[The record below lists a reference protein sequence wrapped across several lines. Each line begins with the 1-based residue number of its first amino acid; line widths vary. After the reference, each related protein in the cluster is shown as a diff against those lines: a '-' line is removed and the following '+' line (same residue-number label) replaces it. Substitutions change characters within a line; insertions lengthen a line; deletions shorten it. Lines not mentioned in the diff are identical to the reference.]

1 MKTIKLPH
9 SINQS
14 LNEFSVF
21 SCSKYNNLKIGNDNL
36 GRNKLIVSDIWSFW
50 DYIIKRF
57 AEKNH
62 KKEEDKNILFSFLEQ
77 ARHFYISGES
87 SPVKSQALL
96 YYYSFLNL
104 SKITYLINKNF
115 NNLSSKK
122 YTHGISE
129 VYKKIFKDCEI
140 SIKTSDAG
148 DIQIAHEMLIL
159 FDSNIAPQPNT
170 NKHNFNIR
178 EILSHCT
185 GIHISYS
192 EIYNKAESFIKV
204 VDYSLFKRGKDL
216 YFVGYLDN
224 PKPISDKIPM
234 LRAAGYSIDEFK
246 NDRFTLNENNLVFD
260 ELDFFKD
267 GFYFFDKIR
276 MPHGYSHDKIPKIYY
291 EGLSNKIRGR
301 GVWYLVGNNGYTLY
315 LSTSNNLR
323 YRYSQESII
332 YIVMFFLGSI
342 TRYNP
347 YLFDTL
353 FSDKEQWLI
362 SEFLMTQPK
371 QFLYLLT
378 SHVLGQPVFK
388 AHVNF

>member
-1 MKTIKLPH
+1 MNKYDKIIIGAGIYGLYSAHLCAKKGEKILIIEHDSEAVSRGTYVNQARVHNGYHYPRSYSTAIK
-9 SINQS
+9 S
-14 LNEFSVF
+14 
-21 SCSKYNNLKIGNDNL
+21 SKYFN
-36 GRNKLIVSDIWSFW
+36 
-50 DYIIKRF
+50 RF
-57 AEKNH
+57 N
-62 KKEEDKNILFSFLEQ
+62 EDFYFS
-77 ARHFYISGES
+77 
-87 SPVKSQALL
+87 
-96 YYYSFLNL
+96 
-104 SKITYLINKNF
+104 INKNF

-148 DIQIAHEMLIL
+148 DIQIAHEMLML

-185 GIHISYS
+185 GIHRSYS

-224 PKPISDKIPM
+224 SKPISDKIPM